1 MADDTTYSYT
11 SPSEDDANKKRE
23 EQAKRERDIATESL
37 KLANERVDALREELG
52 LRTTVTSEQSTQLSL
67 TKQVAKEALN
77 YIGKQNEGFRDAKSL
92 NKDLNKATAL
102 SNKLKAVN
110 NNELT
115 GANRITKDTLDLQDE
130 IVAKLQKEYDNA
142 VAVEEAMGLTGKSL
156 SVVNKLLGNSIS
168 DIDEVLKKTKER
180 IQILQEEEKLLPGL
194 AGKMQGFG
202 ISISEVGKSIGKNL
216 NDPMTYLM
224 ILLENSTAVN
234 KFQKELGVSYGQAL
248 KLQGEMAL
256 IAVSSGDVFINS
268 KKISEAF
275 STMNQELGFIVDYS
289 GQTLETMVN
298 LEKRLGLASG
308 EAAKLTM
315 LFKLQGDNTEETASN
330 LADSLNSQI
339 KSGNV
344 ALSAKQIFNEIAKT
358 SAVIQVSLG
367 GTAEEIGTAV
377 IAAKQLGAELADI
390 DQIAG
395 SVLNF
400 EQSIENELQ
409 AELLTGKQLN
419 LERARLLALNNDL
432 AGVADEIA
440 AQGIDYNFMTTAN
453 RLEQEAVAEAL
464 GLSRDRLAS
473 IVQQQEFQNMSA
485 EEVKNQYGD
494 QAYENFKALDAQQKF
509 NEAVTKL
516 KGILSDVMVI
526 LTPLIDGVAL
536 LADFASGIGGAFTA
550 IGLTIGGMIPMVKRL
565 GVLLR
570 YMQIKSIGT
579 AIANMFAGLVRTM
592 GPLGIGAAIGATAGM
607 LALIAT
613 SANVYDA
620 MYGDNQLV
628 TKDKG
633 VINFNNQDAILLA
646 GTNLA
651 GGEKIDYDKISSTVS
666 ETIKPEKFDYDKI
679 SSTVSETVK
688 PEKFDYD
695 KMSSVVKSQPIE
707 TTVSP
712 ITPQPIIPAPNITV
726 EKDTEKFDYDKMAS
740 AMSKVQI
747 STSTKYDSFRAKSQ
761 AANHG
766 SYQRNARHQ
775 TKFT

>member
-1 MADDTTYSYT
+1 MLLEKNQDY
-11 SPSEDDANKKRE
+11 
-23 EQAKRERDIATESL
+23 
-37 KLANERVDALREELG
+37 V
-52 LRTTVTSEQSTQLSL
+52 
-67 TKQVAKEALN
+67 
-77 YIGKQNEGFRDAKSL
+77 GKQNEGFRDAKSL
-92 NKDLNKATAL
+92 NKDLNKAKAL
-102 SNKLKAVN
+102 SNKLTAVN
-110 NNELT
+110 STELT

-130 IVAKLQKEYDNA
+130 IVANLQKEFNNA
-142 VAVEEAMGLTGKSL
+142 KSVEEAMGLTGKSL

-180 IQILQEEEKLLPGL
+180 IQILQQENKLLPGL

-344 ALSAKQIFNEIAKT
+344 ALTAKQIFNEIAKT

-367 GTAEEIGTAV
+367 GTAGEIGSAV

-390 DQIAG
+390 DNIAG
-395 SVLNF
+395 SILNF
-400 EQSIENELQ
+400 ESSIENELQ

-494 QAYENFKALDAQQKF
+494 QAYENFKALDAQTKF

-516 KGILSDVMVI
+516 KGILSDVMVV

-550 IGLTIGGMIPMVKRL
+550 IGV
-565 GVLLR
+565 
-570 YMQIKSIGT
+570 
-579 AIANMFAGLVRTM
+579 AIAGIVTYGPALLKMITAFKFESISAAIASIWGGLVRTL

-607 LALIAT
+607 LTLIAT
-613 SANVYDA
+613 SNADDA

-666 ETIKPEKFDYDKI
+666 ETIKPEKFDY
-679 SSTVSETVK
+679 S
-688 PEKFDYD
+688 
-695 KMSSVVKSQPIE
+695 KMSSVIKSQPIE

-726 EKDTEKFDYDKMAS
+726 EKDTEKFDYNKMAS

-775 TKFT
+775 TRFT